1 MLISTTKRETVLSDS
16 GRLPGTDVG
25 RHLGPGKYSVDS
37 QSIGA
42 RKQRASFGGFGTAA
56 RNLVPVKEG
65 PGPGRF
71 QQNQFN
77 FKKKKKKQK
86 PSSVFKSKK
95 DRFDAGIAGS
105 AAHLGP
111 GHYALPSDFD
121 KRPQSKNNASAP
133 PLIVGHEPS
142 VPSVP
147 RINQSFGY
155 EEGADGKL
163 KLHQPAKVIYGGAKY
178 GNHNDVNDRTSWIS
192 KQILDTVGP
201 AYYDRPN
208 DTSFA
213 AAMAKRSKPG
223 KTAGGHVPFAKTK
236 DRRRLFEPSKI
247 KGNELPDPDNPG
259 PGHYDY
265 HIKVSAKRGIEKQN
279 KPTAAFASEVP
290 QLHDAIQN
298 YRATLPGPSNYRPLD
313 EQQRNRVLHTG
324 VAAFGSHSDRSS
336 VFDPQP
342 DTASAPGPGSY
353 SAATPGAFERGP
365 QQQYSDFESAFGST
379 AERPC
384 LAPTKTAT
392 AGTVGPGAYGDSRT
406 FSGLTQKINHMATVG
421 ARGVFSTTAARFQ
434 PDQNLDGSRIQDGP
448 GVGRYKLKDP
458 RFQRDR
464 ESSSFQSTSTRRSRP
479 AVGRNP
485 EYVMVGRDSTPAP
498 GSYNIDTLSI
508 GGQAARVSKLHKGD
522 AKSGAAFSASEKRL
536 RADQIFGQK
545 MNPTPGPGDY
555 TTDRGTLAKKVRP
568 RRAATTSGIP
578 SRDGFG
584 GSTVRF
590 QKDAP
595 SLGSLG
601 AGYDPNSM
609 VKKSFNRKAG
619 YKPAKGLDRRVVR
632 SHVDHPAGG
641 NTISVRGK
649 HS

>member
-1 MLISTTKRETVLSDS
+1 MWRCGRLVARPPGVPTALFAQHVDREEHLLVDCFIALARASYCIFCALFVRQRASTMLISTTKRETVLSDS

-223 KTAGGHVPFAKTK
+223 KTVRCMLSLALMFS
-236 DRRRLFEPSKI
+236 F
-247 KGNELPDPDNPG
+247 PDL
-259 PGHYDY
+259 
-265 HIKVSAKRGIEKQN
+265 R
-279 KPTAAFASEVP
+279 F
-290 QLHDAIQN
+290 
-298 YRATLPGPSNYRPLD
+298 
-313 EQQRNRVLHTG
+313 
-324 VAAFGSHSDRSS
+324 
-336 VFDPQP
+336 
-342 DTASAPGPGSY
+342 
-353 SAATPGAFERGP
+353 
-365 QQQYSDFESAFGST
+365 
-379 AERPC
+379 
-384 LAPTKTAT
+384 
-392 AGTVGPGAYGDSRT
+392 TV
-406 FSGLTQKINHMATVG
+406 
-421 ARGVFSTTAARFQ
+421 
-434 PDQNLDGSRIQDGP
+434 
-448 GVGRYKLKDP
+448 
-458 RFQRDR
+458 
-464 ESSSFQSTSTRRSRP
+464 
-479 AVGRNP
+479 
-485 EYVMVGRDSTPAP
+485 
-498 GSYNIDTLSI
+498 
-508 GGQAARVSKLHKGD
+508 
-522 AKSGAAFSASEKRL
+522 
-536 RADQIFGQK
+536 
-545 MNPTPGPGDY
+545 
-555 TTDRGTLAKKVRP
+555 
-568 RRAATTSGIP
+568 
-578 SRDGFG
+578 
-584 GSTVRF
+584 
-590 QKDAP
+590 
-595 SLGSLG
+595 
-601 AGYDPNSM
+601 
-609 VKKSFNRKAG
+609 
-619 YKPAKGLDRRVVR
+619 
-632 SHVDHPAGG
+632 
-641 NTISVRGK
+641 
-649 HS
+649 